1 MQTGTI
7 DPANNTFD
15 IAGVGETETSILL
28 TPSQL
33 QLTYRDEQGQ
43 LIRFVK
49 AIEPAYYKKILAE
62 DPRLVKIGTKLVAT
76 SDGRLAPGNRSHTV
90 AKSLVQVNWNDLS
103 KYQSTTVGGRK
114 ASFDPRPLL
123 TKQLWTT
130 PTSCT

>member
-43 LIRFVK
+43 LIRFTK
-49 AIEPAYYKKILAE
+49 AIEQAYYKKILAE
-62 DPRLVKIGTKLVAT
+62 DPRLVKIGTKLIAT
-76 SDGRLAPGNRSHTV
+76 SDARLAPGTRSNTV
-90 AKSLVQVNWNDLS
+90 AKSLVNVDWTDLA
-103 KYQSTTVGGRK
+103 KYQSTTVGGRL
-114 ASFDPRPLL
+114 AALIPVHF
-123 TKQLWTT
+123 
-130 PTSCT
+130 

>member
-7 DPANNTFD
+7 HPATNSFD
-15 IAGVGETETSILL
+15 IAGVNETETSILL
-28 TPSQL
+28 TPTQL
-33 QLTYRDEQGQ
+33 QLSYRDEQGR

-49 AIEPAYYKKILAE
+49 AIDSVYYKKLLAE

-114 ASFDPRPLL
+114 AVLIPVHF
-123 TKQLWTT
+123 
-130 PTSCT
+130 

>member
-43 LIRFVK
+43 LIRFTK

-62 DPRLVKIGTKLVAT
+62 DPRLVKIGTKLIAT
-76 SDGRLAPGNRSHTV
+76 SDARLAPGSRSNTV
-90 AKSLVQVNWNDLS
+90 AKSLVNVDWTDLA
-103 KYQSTTVGGRK
+103 KYQSTTVGWRTV
-114 ASFDPRPLL
+114 ALIPVHF
-123 TKQLWTT
+123 
-130 PTSCT
+130 

>member
-90 AKSLVQVNWNDLS
+90 AKSLVQVDWSDLS
-103 KYQSTTVGGRK
+103 KYQSTTVRGRK
-114 ASFDPRPLL
+114 AVLIPVHF
-123 TKQLWTT
+123 
-130 PTSCT
+130 